1 MLPLPCG
8 KVSLC
13 HPIPQRQNNDK
24 NLGTILEEQEIDVAL
39 TKPLISPTFILPS
52 SKKRTA
58 ILGEGKGHFGGL
70 KDWAGVAFC
79 PSEV

>member
-1 MLPLPCG
+1 M
-8 KVSLC
+8 
-13 HPIPQRQNNDK
+13 
-24 NLGTILEEQEIDVAL
+24 AL

>member
-1 MLPLPCG
+1 MEKFHHVTPFLRG
-8 KVSLC
+8 K
-13 HPIPQRQNNDK
+13 NNDK
-24 NLGTILEEQEIDVAL
+24 NLGTIHEEQKIDVAL

-52 SKKRTA
+52 SKNRTA

-70 KDWAGVAFC
+70 KDWVGVAFC